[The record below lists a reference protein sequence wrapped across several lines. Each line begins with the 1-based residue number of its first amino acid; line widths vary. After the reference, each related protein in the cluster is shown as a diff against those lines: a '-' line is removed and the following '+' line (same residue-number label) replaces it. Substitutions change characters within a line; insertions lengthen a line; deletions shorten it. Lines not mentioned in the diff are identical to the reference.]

1 MCAWGS
7 PLPVLPV
14 LAGALLLA
22 SGLISQRER
31 ESGGRRED
39 YVTS

>member
-7 PLPVLPV
+7 PLPVLAV

-31 ESGGRRED
+31 ERE
-39 YVTS
+39 VAGVKIM